1 MNIKIAKI
9 IEELKL
15 LTLLECVSLI
25 KEIEKTFDI
34 NVSSSVPVANS
45 LVSEMSEK
53 NAQNLV
59 DVTEVEE
66 KSSFNIILLEVPA
79 DKKIAVLKLVR
90 NLTGLGLKESK
101 EIVDN
106 VPKQIKEAV
115 SKEESENIKKELE
128 ALGAKVDIK

>member
-1 MNIKIAKI
+1 MNIKIAQI

-34 NVSSSVPVANS
+34 NVSSSAPVANS

-66 KSSFNIILLEVPA
+66 KSSFNITLLEVPA